1 MDYLEERRLVHR
13 DLALRNILLASQR
26 RAKISDFGLSRAVGT
41 ESDYY
46 RASKGGRWPVKW
58 SVYLSFT
65 SLLIFKS
72 RYAPES
78 VNYGT
83 FSSKSDVWGF
93 GITLWE
99 MWSWG
104 APPYGSTPGSE
115 VLYYFKKTK
124 IELN

>member
-1 MDYLEERRLVHR
+1 MNFPKKKQFEFSIKNIEIFSFFSEKFPV
-13 DLALRNILLASQR
+13 LAIFWPYFVGLNFQFLKTIKYCKFHFFYFSKFD
-26 RAKISDFGLSRAVGT
+26 KIF
-41 ESDYY
+41 
-46 RASKGGRWPVKW
+46 
-58 SVYLSFT
+58 F
-65 SLLIFKS
+65 F

-115 VLYYFKKTK
+115 VIK
-124 IELN
+124 NV

>member
-58 SVYLSFT
+58 YVIGSYSF
-65 SLLIFKS
+65 
-72 RYAPES
+72 
-78 VNYGT
+78 G
-83 FSSKSDVWGF
+83 
-93 GITLWE
+93 
-99 MWSWG
+99 
-104 APPYGSTPGSE
+104 
-115 VLYYFKKTK
+115 VLFRQ
-124 IELN
+124 IAQI